1 MRSRSSTALRPLTF
15 ASFGLLSVALASACD
30 KADPPPAGK
39 AAPSASVTAAA
50 TTPAPPAA
58 PTKPQLAI
66 DDTGAS
72 VGGDRVDFA
81 APDAKGRLGVALG
94 GKPVAGEELVLD
106 AARNTKTSKVT
117 TLFSALTAAK
127 VKGVRVRTAKR
138 DGSQAELAF
147 VLGTKLQDCAG
158 VGMIGKDLAIRAW
171 SAAGAGGAR
180 FSKGMAGPD
189 NTLGSA
195 GIRKIVDKCESPTWA
210 ITADET
216 VTWGLLVDL
225 ALSVVQGE
233 DAGPPKARD
242 IVLLPTTT
250 VAGRKVDAEL

>member
-1 MRSRSSTALRPLTF
+1 MRSRSYPSPTSLRS
-15 ASFGLLSVALASACD
+15 ASFGLLAVALASACD
-30 KADPPPAGK
+30 KPQEPPAGK
-39 AAPSASVTAAA
+39 AATSASAA
-50 TTPAPPAA
+50 PAPTAPVPVAA

-72 VGGDRVDFA
+72 VGGDRVDFT
-81 APDAKGRLGVALG
+81 APDAKGRLGVALD
-94 GKPVAGEELVLD
+94 GKRVAGEELVLD

-117 TLFSALTAAK
+117 TLFAALGAAK
-127 VKGVRVRTAKR
+127 VKAVRVRTAKR
-138 DGSQAELAF
+138 DGSQAELGF
-147 VLGTKLQDCAG
+147 VLGRKLQDCAG

-171 SAAGAGGAR
+171 SAAGTGGAR

-195 GIRKIVDKCESPTWA
+195 GIRKIVDKCDATTWG
-210 ITADET
+210 ITADES

-225 ALSVVQGE
+225 ALSVLEGE
-233 DAGPPKARD
+233 DAGAPKAKD